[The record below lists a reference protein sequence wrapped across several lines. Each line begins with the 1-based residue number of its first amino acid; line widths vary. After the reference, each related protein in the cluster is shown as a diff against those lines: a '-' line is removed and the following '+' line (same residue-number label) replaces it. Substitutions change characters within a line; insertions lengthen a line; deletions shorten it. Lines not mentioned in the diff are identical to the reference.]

1 MYFDIILEI
10 YGGHMLDNIRTLRK
24 GKLIV
29 NYKNYEDSNILRE
42 FIDKIAYKFED
53 IKDYFS
59 VEYDSLELTLYS
71 KTDFDEF
78 VANTTSQYG
87 TKDNIPNWLVG
98 FSINK
103 GIHIVIPTA
112 DRLEYM
118 AKVAIHELVHLLS
131 YKIEHKEKRVK
142 LLDEGIACFLANQMS
157 EKRFKTI
164 IQDYNQNNLHKIEDF
179 CIYNGN
185 EFGKLNGYAYSYVIM
200 EFLNL
205 KFGKEKILYWL
216 KYPEEFIKVVPTIE
230 TNFRG
235 YLINKITK

>member
-1 MYFDIILEI
+1 
-10 YGGHMLDNIRTLRK
+10 MLDNICTLKRD
-24 GKLIV
+24 KLII
-29 NYKNYEDSNILRE
+29 NYKEYENTDILKE
-42 FIDKIAYKFED
+42 FIDRIVYRFED
-53 IKDYFS
+53 IKDYFN

-71 KTDFDEF
+71 KIDFDEF

-87 TKDNIPNWLVG
+87 SKENIPSWLVG
-98 FSINK
+98 FSINQ
-103 GIHIVIPTA
+103 GVHIVIPTA

-118 AKVAIHELVHLLS
+118 TKVAIHELVHLLS

-157 EKRFKTI
+157 EKRFETI
-164 IQDYNQNNLHKIEDF
+164 IQDYTQDNLHKIEDF

-205 KFGKEKILYWL
+205 QFGKEKILYWL
-216 KYPEEFIKVVPTIE
+216 QYPEEFLKVVPTIE
-230 TNFRG
+230 TDFRK
-235 YLINKITK
+235 YLIDKINK